1 MRTRKWCAIK
11 VIAKAKI
18 KQNAVLDGL
27 MISELQMLQKLS
39 HPNIMHVQELLES
52 DENYYIVTELL
63 HGGELFERLLEVKNY
78 NESKAA
84 HIIYQVLLAVNY
96 MHRHKMVHR
105 DLKPQNI
112 LISNLETLEV
122 KLADFGFSCVFD
134 PK

>member
-1 MRTRKWCAIK
+1 
-11 VIAKAKI
+11 
-18 KQNAVLDGL
+18 

-39 HPNIMHVQELLES
+39 HPNIMNVLELLES
-52 DENYYIVTELL
+52 NENYYIVTELL
-63 HGGELFERLLEVKNY
+63 EGGELFERLLEVKNY
-78 NESKAA
+78 NEAKAA
-84 HIIYQVLLAVNY
+84 HIMNQVLLAVNY

-112 LISNLETLEV
+112 LISNLEKLEV